1 MRVETKP
8 IRRGKERQR
17 GSTLVEFTLT
27 LLPLLALLMLTV
39 DLAWVLFAWACI
51 HEGVREGVRFAITK
65 QSDANII
72 SRVQQ
77 YSFGFVNNSSSI
89 QISYFAPDNTP
100 KNSND
105 PTGNNSGNIVKI
117 VVSGISI
124 GSMGPIWRSQ
134 SSLLLGAASADIV
147 EPIDPTASPR
157 PRF

>member
-1 MRVETKP
+1 MRVEIKP
-8 IRRGKERQR
+8 IRRRKRYER

-51 HEGVREGVRFAITK
+51 HEGVREGVRYATTM
-65 QSDANII
+65 QSDASII

-77 YSFGFVNNSSSI
+77 YSFGFISNSSNI
-89 QISYFAPDNTP
+89 QISYFAPDNPP

-105 PTGNNSGNIVKI
+105 PTGNNPGNIVKI

-124 GSMGPIWRSQ
+124 SSMGPIWRSQ
-134 SSLLLGAASADIV
+134 SSLLLSASSADIV
-147 EPIDPTASPR
+147 EPHPANGPT
-157 PRF
+157 RF